1 MIGTLARAAVTSA
14 LFLRAAPRAEW
25 LVRVR
30 MRAGD
35 VRDLLTY
42 GLPIMV
48 ANVTD
53 TATRRWD
60 NLVVSKLFD
69 PGVMAHY
76 QLAYSLAELP
86 IVNVAEHIGEVLMP
100 SFSRMEPGER
110 ERAVIRA
117 AGLMGLVVS
126 PLGVGL
132 GAVAPTVAAAIFD
145 DKWGPMMAPMLTILS
160 VMTVFRPMTWSAI
173 AYVQAVQRTRIVM
186 WSSFL
191 RAISVLSLV
200 ALCGYAGGPSWACVG
215 AGLGFTLHSVL
226 TIVATSR
233 ATGLSAAAYLA
244 AVARPLLPCV
254 PMFVAVV
261 AIGRGLAAAGIPLFG
276 SLAAQIV
283 AGAAVYIAA
292 AFVLVRGDVDELI
305 RIGRGAIRRRR

>member
-1 MIGTLARAAVTSA
+1 
-14 LFLRAAPRAEW
+14 
-25 LVRVR
+25 

-53 TATRRWD
+53 IATRRWD
-60 NLVVSKLFD
+60 NLVVSSLFS

-76 QLAYSLAELP
+76 QLAYSLAEMP

-100 SFSRMEPGER
+100 SFSVMEPAQR
-110 ERAVIRA
+110 ERAVVRA
-117 AGLMGLVVS
+117 AALMGLVVS

-132 GAVAPTVAAAIFD
+132 GAVAPTVVATFFGREWRALM
-145 DKWGPMMAPMLTILS
+145 PPMLTILS

-191 RAISVLSLV
+191 RAICVLSLV
-200 ALCGYAGGPSWACVG
+200 AVCGYAGGPNWACVG
-215 AGLGFTLHSVL
+215 AGLGFTLHSVF
-226 TIVATSR
+226 TIIAAGR
-233 ATGLSAAAYLA
+233 ATGLPAAAYLR
-244 AVARPLLPCV
+244 AVAGPLLPCA
-254 PMFVAVV
+254 PMFLAVV
-261 AIGRGLAAAGIPLFG
+261 GIARALTAAGVPLVV
-276 SLAAQIV
+276 SLVAQILTGGV
-283 AGAAVYIAA
+283 TYVAA
-292 AFVLVRGDVDELI
+292 AFVLLRPRVDELL
-305 RIGRGAIRRRR
+305 RIGRAAIVRRR